1 MGPFMRDTF
10 SDEKPRRGWRFKAI
24 AVLLLIGAASTVTA
38 LVITQR
44 SNVAAE
50 RESLEEDAS
59 RGPRVEVTTAAPG
72 PAIRDIRLFADIR
85 PYAEVTLFGKVSGY
99 IKTLP
104 VDKGDLVKSGQL
116 IAEIA
121 SPETDAQYMSAT
133 ADLANKKV
141 LAERNDRLFQVG
153 AVSRETAEQADTNY
167 SVAQATVA
175 QIETLRSYEKLLAP
189 FDGRVTARYAD
200 PGALVQNATS
210 SQTSALPV
218 VTVSDT
224 THLRVDAYV
233 QQQDA
238 PFVHAG
244 DSVEVEDA
252 ANPARRMAARVSR
265 TSGELDA
272 KSRTLLVE
280 IDVQNPKDF
289 FVGGSFAY
297 VTLHLKVLPE
307 PQVPLN
313 ALLLRDNKQFVAVPD
328 ATNILHFRPVSV
340 ESTDGDIVRIAE
352 GIRAGEKV
360 AVNVPDEVSDGS
372 RIQPIAVVKN

>member
-1 MGPFMRDTF
+1 MREV
-10 SDEKPRRGWRFKAI
+10 SQRPRRGWRFKAI
-24 AVLLLIGAASTVTA
+24 ALLLLVGAASTVAA
-38 LVITQR
+38 LMVGQR

-50 RESLEEDAS
+50 RELLEEDAS
-59 RGPRVEVTTAAPG
+59 RGPRVEVTTATPG
-72 PAIRDIRLFADIR
+72 PAFRDIRLFSDMR

-104 VDKGDLVKSGQL
+104 VDKGDMVKSGQL

-121 SPETDAQYMSAT
+121 SPETDAQYASAT

-141 LAERNDRLFQVG
+141 LAERDDRLFQIG

-175 QIETLRSYEKLLAP
+175 QLETLRSYEKLVAP

-238 PFVHAG
+238 PFVRVG
-244 DSVEVEDA
+244 DGVEVEDA
-252 ANPARRMAARVSR
+252 ANPARKMAARVSR
-265 TSGELDA
+265 TSGELDP

-297 VTLHLKVLPE
+297 VTLHLKVPSE

-313 ALLLRDNKQFVAVPD
+313 ALVLRDNKQFIAVPD
-328 ATNILHFRPVSV
+328 AANVLHFRPVNV
-340 ESTDGDIVRIAE
+340 EVHGRQYRAHRGGDHGRRKGRRE
-352 GIRAGEKV
+352 RSG
-360 AVNVPDEVSDGS
+360 
-372 RIQPIAVVKN
+372 

>member
-1 MGPFMRDTF
+1 MRE
-10 SDEKPRRGWRFKAI
+10 SPEGRSRGWRFKAV
-24 AVLLLIGAASTVTA
+24 AVLVLIGAASAVV
-38 LVITQR
+38 LLIGTQR
-44 SNVAAE
+44 TNVAAE
-50 RESLEEDAS
+50 RDVLEEEAS
-59 RGPRVEVTTAAPG
+59 RGPRVEVTTATPG
-72 PAIRDIRLFADIR
+72 AAIREIRLFADVR

-104 VDKGDLVKSGQL
+104 VDKGDMVRQGQL

-121 SPETDAQYMSAT
+121 SPETDAQFASAT
-133 ADLANKKV
+133 ADLANKKI
-141 LAERNDRLFQVG
+141 LAERNDRLFQIG

-175 QIETLRSYEKLLAP
+175 QLETLRSYERLVAP

-200 PGALVQNATS
+200 PGALVQNATN

-238 PFVHAG
+238 PFVHVG
-244 DSVEVEDA
+244 DAVEIEDA
-252 ANPARRMAARVSR
+252 ANPSRRLTARVSR

-280 IDVQNPKDF
+280 IDVENRDNF

-297 VTLHLKVLPE
+297 VNLHVKVPATPE
-307 PQVPLN
+307 VPLN
-313 ALLLRDNKQFVAVPD
+313 ALVLRDNRQYVAVPD
-328 ATNILHFRPVSV
+328 DKDIVHFRAVTV
-340 ESTDGDIVRIAE
+340 ESTDGSVVRIAD
-352 GIRAGEKV
+352 GIRAGERV
-360 AVNVPDEVSDGS
+360 AVNVPDELSDGS
-372 RIQPIAVVKN
+372 RIQPIAMVKN